1 MNSRDNN
8 LEKGSAMDVK
18 IQHHECQDP
27 MQLDEAEKA
36 LEKKTL
42 FKLDILLVPLMCA
55 IYLISFLDRA
65 NIGNAR
71 VAGLQEDLKLTDR
84 QYQTGVYL
92 SIILKDCVLIPRS
105 NHGDL
110 RSVHL
115 C

>member
-1 MNSRDNN
+1 MNAQDNN
-8 LEKGSAMDVK
+8 LEKGSDMDVK
-18 IQHHECQDP
+18 IQYHERP
-27 MQLDEAEKA
+27 NPLQLDEAEKT

-92 SIILKDCVLIPRS
+92 TIIPKDCALTPRS

-110 RSVHL
+110 RSIHL